1 MDAIWQSFLC
11 FEAVIGIDKVGVS
24 SCVCR
29 LVVLLWC
36 WLESHMNVLKCCEIW
51 FPYIFNLCCIDCAF
65 PLYFLWR
72 SMLVG
77 SLVHWLFS
85 GRVPFS
91 GGGCKEQPYRYCC
104 LNAYL
109 LYGLIIGMR
118 VGSIFIFWVFRASII
133 IIESETVV
141 SAYDW
146 KRMVWL
152 AQCSI
157 SSSDLH
163 VDSMMTVI
171 SLSTPV
177 LILLLCILCFFILS
191 SGPSSCSCS

>member
-1 MDAIWQSFLC
+1 
-11 FEAVIGIDKVGVS
+11 
-24 SCVCR
+24 
-29 LVVLLWC
+29 
-36 WLESHMNVLKCCEIW
+36 
-51 FPYIFNLCCIDCAF
+51 
-65 PLYFLWR
+65 
-72 SMLVG
+72 MLVG

-91 GGGCKEQPYRYCC
+91 GGGCKKQPYRYCC

-146 KRMVWL
+146 ERMIWL
-152 AQCSI
+152 TQCSI
-157 SSSDLH
+157 SSSDH
-163 VDSMMTVI
+163 RVDPTMTVI

-177 LILLLCILCFFILS
+177 WFLPNLLWFSSRSFCSVLCPFLPSVLCVFILS
-191 SGPSSCSCS
+191 SGPSSCSRS